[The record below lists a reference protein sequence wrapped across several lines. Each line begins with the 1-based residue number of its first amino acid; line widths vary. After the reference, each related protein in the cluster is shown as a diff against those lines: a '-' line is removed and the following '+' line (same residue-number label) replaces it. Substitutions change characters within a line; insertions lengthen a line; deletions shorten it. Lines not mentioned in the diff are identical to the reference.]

1 MCSFKKDWFDFIKVS
16 NIPPTSS
23 PQLLQKAKP
32 LFLTAKK
39 QEATR
44 FKYDG
49 KLNKN
54 RMEILEI

>member
-1 MCSFKKDWFDFIKVS
+1 MDWFDCIKVS
-16 NIPPTSS
+16 NIPLTSS
-23 PQLLQKAKP
+23 PQLLQKA

-54 RMEILEI
+54 RMAILEI